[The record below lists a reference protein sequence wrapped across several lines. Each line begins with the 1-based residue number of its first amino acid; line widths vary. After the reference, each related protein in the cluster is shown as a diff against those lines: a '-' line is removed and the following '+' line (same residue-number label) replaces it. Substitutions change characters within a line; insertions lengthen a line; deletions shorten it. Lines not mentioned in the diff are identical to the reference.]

1 MVIDVNR
8 NSPCDNTHC
17 NKLTTMPTGWNI
29 MGQVEVMMMIG
40 TLYPMVEV
48 EDGVSKTIY
57 R

>member
-17 NKLTTMPTGWNI
+17 NKLTTMPTGWTI
-29 MGQVEVMMMIG
+29 MGQVELMMMIG

-48 EDGVSKTIY
+48 EQGGC
-57 R
+57 